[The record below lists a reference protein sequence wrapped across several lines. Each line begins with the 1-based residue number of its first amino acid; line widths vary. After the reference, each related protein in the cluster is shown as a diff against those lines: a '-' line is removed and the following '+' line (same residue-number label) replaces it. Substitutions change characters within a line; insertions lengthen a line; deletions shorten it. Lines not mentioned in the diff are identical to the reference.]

1 MLKVDFLCSDLSHPV
16 VEYLDSWKRINQK
29 KYNISLNNR
38 SNSLEGGNFLF
49 LISCHEIIK
58 DNIID
63 KYENVLVLH
72 ASNLPNGKGW
82 SPLVWQILQG
92 KEEITLS
99 LIEANKRVDT
109 GRIWLQKKMK
119 FYKHQLHGEINKI
132 LFESEIFLIN
142 KALKEYKNI
151 KPKKQKK
158 ISNIEIY
165 EKRNPKDS
173 ELDINKNLKS
183 QFNLLRISDPERYPA
198 YFKIHGKKFKITIEE
213 YEKN

>member
-38 SNSLEGGNFLF
+38 SSSLEGGNFLF

-82 SPLVWQILQG
+82 SPLV
-92 KEEITLS
+92 
-99 LIEANKRVDT
+99 
-109 GRIWLQKKMK
+109 
-119 FYKHQLHGEINKI
+119 
-132 LFESEIFLIN
+132 
-142 KALKEYKNI
+142 
-151 KPKKQKK
+151 
-158 ISNIEIY
+158 
-165 EKRNPKDS
+165 
-173 ELDINKNLKS
+173 
-183 QFNLLRISDPERYPA
+183 
-198 YFKIHGKKFKITIEE
+198 
-213 YEKN
+213 

>member
-1 MLKVDFLCSDLSHPV
+1 
-16 VEYLDSWKRINQK
+16 
-29 KYNISLNNR
+29 
-38 SNSLEGGNFLF
+38 
-49 LISCHEIIK
+49 
-58 DNIID
+58 
-63 KYENVLVLH
+63 
-72 ASNLPNGKGW
+72 
-82 SPLVWQILQG
+82 
-92 KEEITLS
+92 
-99 LIEANKRVDT
+99 
-109 GRIWLQKKMK
+109 MK

-165 EKRNPKDS
+165 EKRNPEDS